1 MIVALMLVMGW
12 SRPALAQEKV
22 GLTMGYPTAV
32 GLLWQVSDRVAVR
45 PEFSWAQ
52 DSFES
57 DSTFSQ
63 ASSDSTGVSFAI
75 SALVSLRQW
84 GAVRSYVAPRFETA
98 RTTTETTL
106 ETPSLFPAGFSS
118 LNSTSE
124 TTKTTGTT
132 YEGGASFGV
141 QAAPAP
147 HFGVFGEVGLMY
159 ARGKVEG
166 TESLLER
173 SSSTSRGRTVGIR
186 SAIGVILF
194 F

>member
-106 ETPSLFPAGFSS
+106 ETPP
-118 LNSTSE
+118 
-124 TTKTTGTT
+124 
-132 YEGGASFGV
+132 
-141 QAAPAP
+141 
-147 HFGVFGEVGLMY
+147 FGVFGEVGLMY

-173 SSSTSRGRTVGIR
+173 SSSTSRGHTVGIR